1 MRKESIYLD
10 SSVPSAYFDTRV
22 PWRIDYTRQWWHEE
36 LPQYNVFISPTV
48 IVEINRTQD
57 EEARD
62 KLLNLVLYFPQLEL
76 SGEIEQIATGYVNH
90 KIIPQSA
97 FADAIHIAI
106 ASFYKIDFLVTWNC
120 EHLAEAHRRRK
131 VRLFNTMAGIYVPEL
146 VTPMELKITKEGDE
160 NGIPT

>member
-1 MRKESIYLD
+1 MLLNKHDNLRQEKGKVRKESIYLD

-22 PWRIDYTRQWWHEE
+22 PQ
-36 LPQYNVFISPTV
+36 Q
-48 IVEINRTQD
+48 
-57 EEARD
+57 
-62 KLLNLVLYFPQLEL
+62 LLSLVLDFPQLEL